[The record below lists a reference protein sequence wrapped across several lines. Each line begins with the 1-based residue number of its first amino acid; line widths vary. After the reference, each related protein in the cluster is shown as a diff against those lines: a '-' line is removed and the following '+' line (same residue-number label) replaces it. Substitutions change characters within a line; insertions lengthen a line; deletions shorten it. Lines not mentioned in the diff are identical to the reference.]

1 MTTTNEITVSQSSNL
16 DLAAPYAAYVVQ
28 FNQFRSKTAES
39 IIGMAETV
47 YLAKKNL
54 QNANG
59 KGKEKDLQFEEFC
72 KGIRFNGK
80 SSAIR
85 KFLQIG
91 EMADMLKRHADN
103 LPNTWTTI
111 YTLTQLGKDVL
122 EKMIEEQRV
131 IASITAQEAK
141 ALIGEKTESSGDGE
155 AQEAQKGKSAANDS
169 TLDEGYTF
177 TLRLDKAPT
186 NEEAVMLNHSI
197 RALMKAKGIEVQVTL
212 SAAMETILS
221 VEIDEMLKA
230 A

>member
-54 QNANG
+54 QNANS
-59 KGKEKDLQFEEFC
+59 KGKEKNLQFEEFC

-141 ALIGEKTESSGDGE
+141 ALIGKKPKAPQETGEQQTSTAKEK
-155 AQEAQKGKSAANDS
+155 AQPVAEYSLVVHFDKTPSPSLA
-169 TLDEGYTF
+169 
-177 TLRLDKAPT
+177 LRL
-186 NEEAVMLNHSI
+186 EEEI
-197 RALMKAKGIEVQVTL
+197 QRYIKREELMARCLRSSPMDVAIEQYLVDLKV
-212 SAAMETILS
+212 AA
-221 VEIDEMLKA
+221 
-230 A
+230 